1 MGSLSRSRINV
12 TAVFG
17 ASVRAWGEL
26 WVGGILSSSGAWD
39 NACSPFKRRG
49 SRLASFRGWL
59 SGKGFKESKRE
70 GALRRKRGVEVVIEK
85 GVGVLN
91 DDRQSVAA
99 FLRGFRAGSSG
110 VVRVVGL

>member
-1 MGSLSRSRINV
+1 MDSLSRSRINV

-17 ASVRAWGEL
+17 SRAWGEL
-26 WVGGILSSSGAWD
+26 WVGGILSSSGAWESE
-39 NACSPFKRRG
+39 CSPFKRRG
-49 SRLASFRGWL
+49 SRLASLRGWL

-70 GALRRKRGVEVVIEK
+70 GALRRKKGVEVVIEK

-99 FLRGFRAGSSG
+99 FLRGFRAGSSS
-110 VVRVVGL
+110 VVRDVGL